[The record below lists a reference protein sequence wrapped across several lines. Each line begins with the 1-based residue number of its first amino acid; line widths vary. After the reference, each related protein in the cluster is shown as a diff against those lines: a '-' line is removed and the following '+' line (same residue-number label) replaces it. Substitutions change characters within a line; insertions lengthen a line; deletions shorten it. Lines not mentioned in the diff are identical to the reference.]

1 MQGQFSCG
9 EPGTSLWVGVFVWF
23 CWCFVLHAFPSSFL
37 GGSSFPA
44 LSCWPCQLWVAPSS
58 NKSSQCFWRHVG
70 NRAGQQAALSPRIQ
84 RLPLSQKERPL
95 SWPGVPDS
103 ASRPEP
109 APLGVTQFSL
119 LQNTPNISN
128 TPHQTFLTHPGLRG

>member
-1 MQGQFSCG
+1 MQDQFSCG
-9 EPGTSLWVGVFVWF
+9 ESGTSLRVGVFVWF
-23 CWCFVLHAFPSSFL
+23 WCFVLHAFPLSFL
-37 GGSSFPA
+37 DGSSFPA

-58 NKSSQCFWRHVG
+58 NKSSQCFWFHVR

-84 RLPLSQKERPL
+84 MLSLSQKERPL
-95 SWPGVPDS
+95 SWPEVPDS

-109 APLGVTQFSL
+109 APLGVTQSSL

-128 TPHQTFLTHPGLRG
+128 TPGAEGGRGRVCWH